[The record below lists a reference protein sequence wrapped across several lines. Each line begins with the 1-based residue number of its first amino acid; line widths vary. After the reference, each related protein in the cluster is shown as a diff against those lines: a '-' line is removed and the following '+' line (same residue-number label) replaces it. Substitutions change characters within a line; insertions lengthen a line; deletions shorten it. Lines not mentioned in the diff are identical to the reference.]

1 MRFYGFEAAEIVS
14 DELPNLD
21 LDLDPKL
28 SWAIRN
34 RQLFPVDLNRAEK
47 LMLYR
52 VPGLGIRNANRILGI
67 RRYGKI
73 RVQDLLRLRVSLKKA
88 LPFIITADHT
98 PNTRELDH
106 ENLRDKFSPPPEQM
120 ELTLTSSDQGSTLGN
135 IID

>member
-1 MRFYGFEAAEIVS
+1 
-14 DELPNLD
+14 
-21 LDLDPKL
+21 
-28 SWAIRN
+28 
-34 RQLFPVDLNRAEK
+34 
-47 LMLYR
+47 MLYR

-73 RVQDLLRLRVSLKKA
+73 RIQDLLRLRVSLKKA

-106 ENLRDKFSPPPEQM
+106 ENLRAKFSSPPEQM
-120 ELTLTSSDQGSTLGN
+120 ELTLTSSAQGSLLGN